1 MAKLNVVRVRVNGS
15 KLEIYDERELN
26 VYHSNDPILVVIALD
41 RDNDSKFAKFEP
53 VGSGLAYFSW
63 QQPGPP
69 PGVFTVPVR
78 SLDGKRIVIDDG
90 HLDNAT
96 DSPALGWEYALRAY
110 DTRDS
115 KVKYQT
121 DNARQALA
129 LGDDRTP
136 TTPVIINK

>member
-1 MAKLNVVRVRVNGS
+1 MGKLHVVRVRVNGS
-15 KLEIYDERELN
+15 KLEIYDERELK
-26 VYHSNDPILVVIALD
+26 VYHSDDPILVVIALD
-41 RDNDSKFAKFEP
+41 RDRDSKDVQFEP
-53 VGSGLAYFSW
+53 DGGGLAYFSW

-69 PGVFTVPVR
+69 PGVFTVPQR

-96 DSPALGWEYALRAY
+96 DSPFLGWEYALRAY
-110 DTRDS
+110 DTKNS
-115 KVKYQT
+115 SMKYQT

>member
-1 MAKLNVVRVRVNGS
+1 MGKLHVVRVRVAGS
-15 KLEIYDERELN
+15 TLEVYDERQLN
-26 VYHSNDPILVVIALD
+26 VFHSGDPILVVIALD
-41 RDNDSKFAKFEP
+41 RDRDSKDVQFEP
-53 VGSGLAYFSW
+53 EGGGLNYFSW

-69 PGVFTVPVR
+69 PGVFTVPQR

-96 DSPALGWEYALRAY
+96 DSPLLGWEYALRAY
-110 DTRDS
+110 DT
-115 KVKYQT
+115 KTFAKYQT

>member
-1 MAKLNVVRVRVNGS
+1 MGTLHVVKVRVNGS
-15 KLEIYDERELN
+15 NLEIYYERELK
-26 VYHSNDPILVVIALD
+26 VYNSNDPILVVIALD
-41 RDNDSKFAKFEP
+41 RDKDSKYAAFEP
-53 VGSGLAYFSW
+53 VGGGLAYFSW

-69 PGVFTVPVR
+69 PGVFTVPLR
-78 SLDGKRIVIDDG
+78 SPDGKRIIIDDG
-90 HLDNAT
+90 HVDNAS
-96 DSPALGWEYALRAY
+96 DSPPLGWEYALRAY

-129 LGDDRTP
+129 LGDSRTP